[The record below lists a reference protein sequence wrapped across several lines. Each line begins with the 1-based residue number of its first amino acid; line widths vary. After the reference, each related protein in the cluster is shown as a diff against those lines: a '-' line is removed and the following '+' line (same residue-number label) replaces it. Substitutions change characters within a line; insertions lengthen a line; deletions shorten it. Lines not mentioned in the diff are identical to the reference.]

1 MKNQRR
7 KRNSKTKE
15 KKNEETGVRLDLAEF
30 DEAQKTTIAEES
42 ADVEG
47 NTGEKPKRRKRNSK
61 TKEKKNEETGVIL
74 DLAEF
79 DEAQKSTI
87 AEESADVEGN
97 TGEKPKRRKRNSK
110 TKEKKNEETGVI
122 LDLAEFDEA
131 QKTTIAE
138 EMRRD
143 LKKIVE
149 NNMKIEKSMEIMQ
162 RSMKEMIEKEQMMQR
177 RMEEMIE
184 KEQIMQRSM
193 EEMKEQMMQLQPAY
207 SQPISDILN
216 FPQLPSFN
224 FGETEP
230 QMSPVMLT
238 ASTPGPASFEKTTE
252 SPMMLA
258 ASTPTSLPLQKESPV
273 MFTTPIP
280 ITKVSSKFTELPS
293 SEINKQQLQSIH
305 DVLEKHTALRTE
317 CKLGVLAVKLA
328 REAIF
333 GDPILRRCTPRGWND
348 TPALPQAELN
358 LLKTILFEQ
367 FPRFWSCPE
376 EYEKNGLLPKKQLL
390 KPVRGLG
397 RNCELTVFDSN
408 LHFIMYSFN

>member
-1 MKNQRR
+1 MALAKI
-7 KRNSKTKE
+7 KT
-15 KKNEETGVRLDLAEF
+15 
-30 DEAQKTTIAEES
+30 
-42 ADVEG
+42 
-47 NTGEKPKRRKRNSK
+47 NT
-61 TKEKKNEETGVIL
+61 
-74 DLAEF
+74 
-79 DEAQKSTI
+79 
-87 AEESADVEGN
+87 EESADVEGN

-177 RMEEMIE
+177 RMEKMIE

-193 EEMKEQMMQLQPAY
+193 EEMREQMMQLQSTY

-238 ASTPGPASFEKTTE
+238 
-252 SPMMLA
+252 

-293 SEINKQQLQSIH
+293 SEINKQQLQSIP

-317 CKLGVLAVKLA
+317 CILGVLAVKLA

-333 GDPILRRCTPRGWND
+333 GDPILRRCTWND

-376 EYEKNGLLPKKQLL
+376 EYEKNGLLPKKELL